1 MARSPRDAA
10 NRRRP
15 RCQPPTPAPA
25 TWTFAGR
32 RNSHCG
38 GCHSAPPP
46 KGWPL
51 GACRCD
57 RSGVVSIRSDS
68 DGLWDAER
76 APANS
81 PGGGSSVNTARDV
94 AGSEPGRGSC
104 RAAGGGSPRRELP
117 SPPGQWQA
125 APAPR
130 RFLELCRVPGTEAG
144 LVLPVCSGPQEAF
157 ASDPQGASGA
167 TWSDGCKAGSQG
179 RWVGE
184 EAGGVPSQSRRL
196 QGELRCGLGD
206 APARA
211 GAEDLFE
218 NKQTP
223 VFLGTISKRT
233 QI

>member
-1 MARSPRDAA
+1 MDSGTQSGRPQAARGEARPSAQPETSRAPSPDGAA
-10 NRRRP
+10 
-15 RCQPPTPAPA
+15 
-25 TWTFAGR
+25 AGR
-32 RNSHCG
+32 RRG
-38 GCHSAPPP
+38 G
-46 KGWPL
+46 W
-51 GACRCD
+51 
-57 RSGVVSIRSDS
+57 
-68 DGLWDAER
+68 
-76 APANS
+76 
-81 PGGGSSVNTARDV
+81 
-94 AGSEPGRGSC
+94 
-104 RAAGGGSPRRELP
+104 SPRRELP
-117 SPPGQWQA
+117 SPPGVMA
-125 APAPR
+125 GPTPAPR

-157 ASDPQGASGA
+157 ASDPQGPSGA

-184 EAGGVPSQSRRL
+184 EAGRVPSQSRRL